1 MQRLI
6 MTFAPAVKQEF
17 AGTMAC
23 ETASREHSSKQ
34 KLLYLYFEDN
44 CYIKPMGG
52 QRIRLKPDSVLTKFI
67 FTVENQRGKSPSIEP
82 DTE

>member
-1 MQRLI
+1 MK
-6 MTFAPAVKQEF
+6 FAPAIKQEF

-44 CYIKPMGG
+44 CYMKPMGG

-67 FTVENQRGKSPSIEP
+67 FTVEKPKRIKPV
-82 DTE
+82 DRA